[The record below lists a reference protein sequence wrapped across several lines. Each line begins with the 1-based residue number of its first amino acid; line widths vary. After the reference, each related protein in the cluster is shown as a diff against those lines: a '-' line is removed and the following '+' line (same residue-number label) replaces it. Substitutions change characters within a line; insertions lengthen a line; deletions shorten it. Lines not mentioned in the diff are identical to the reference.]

1 MKLYQF
7 EYPIAV
13 MSHVL
18 AVSSSGYYAWLNRK
32 PSVRAQCDAI
42 LEVHVKAAHE
52 AARQT
57 YGDERLHAELE
68 ANGIVF
74 QLTKYVHYVKGYDCS
89 AGRRN
94 ATNAPPTAITVKPLR
109 PTC

>member
-57 YGDERLHAELE
+57 
-68 ANGIVF
+68 
-74 QLTKYVHYVKGYDCS
+74 
-89 AGRRN
+89 
-94 ATNAPPTAITVKPLR
+94 
-109 PTC
+109 

>member
-52 AARQT
+52 ATRQT

-68 ANGIVF
+68 ANGIVVS
-74 QLTKYVHYVKGYDCS
+74 TYKVR
-89 AGRRN
+89 A
-94 ATNAPPTAITVKPLR
+94 LR
-109 PTC
+109 QRL

>member
-52 AARQT
+52 ATRQT
-57 YGDERLHAELE
+57 
-68 ANGIVF
+68 
-74 QLTKYVHYVKGYDCS
+74 
-89 AGRRN
+89 
-94 ATNAPPTAITVKPLR
+94 
-109 PTC
+109 

>member
-74 QLTKYVHYVKGYDCS
+74 NLQSTC
-89 AGRRN
+89 
-94 ATNAPPTAITVKPLR
+94 ITSKARTVLPAEETLQMHHQQQSQ
-109 PTC
+109 

>member
-7 EYPIAV
+7 ENPIAV

-42 LEVHVKAAHE
+42 LEITLK
-52 AARQT
+52 
-57 YGDERLHAELE
+57 RLMRLRA
-68 ANGIVF
+68 
-74 QLTKYVHYVKGYDCS
+74 K
-89 AGRRN
+89 
-94 ATNAPPTAITVKPLR
+94 PTAMSVCMPN
-109 PTC
+109 